1 MPRPKGVNDGPG
13 KNERRQEQLLESLKT
28 AIVEIDRDRA
38 REIAQKIIAA
48 GIDPVR
54 Q

>member
-1 MPRPKGVNDGPG
+1 MGRAKT
-13 KNERRQEQLLESLKT
+13 NEDQEQLLESLKT